1 MLCYVPAELAKQVEH
16 ALLGGIRLGQSRDT
30 GLIQNREPGE
40 VRDFGRDVRCADTVF
55 RAGQVLHLVVDNV
68 DGGLQA
74 VDACA
79 DCTADAGDV
88 GDGAVDV
95 AKRSLGGD
103 ASGVSQRVAGDVHR
117 VCTSAIR
124 DGIGSNRA
132 DGDADLARR
141 ARIGLPAHPAH
152 HQPDRRPAAQPVA
165 LPARE
170 REPGLCCHYLPM
182 N

>member
-1 MLCYVPAELAKQVEH
+1 MLYCVPAELAKQVEH

-30 GLIQNREPGE
+30 GLVQNREPGE
-40 VRDFGRDVRCADTVF
+40 VRDFGRDVRCADAVF

-95 AKRSLGGD
+95 AERGLRGD
-103 ASGVSQRVAGDVHR
+103 ASGVGQRVAGDVHR

-124 DGIGSNRA
+124 DGIG
-132 DGDADLARR
+132 
-141 ARIGLPAHPAH
+141 
-152 HQPDRRPAAQPVA
+152 
-165 LPARE
+165 
-170 REPGLCCHYLPM
+170 
-182 N
+182 